1 MYGPISYY
9 NEPDPMYRA
18 SDRELELE
26 RESERE
32 FHAWEG
38 DDEWAGEE
46 IPDMETVLEDVCM
59 CALCQPQYLPARMP
73 MVLEALP
80 LYVTGNLFAEVA

>member
-1 MYGPISYY
+1 MWNAPSDRDYYGQSGC
-9 NEPDPMYRA
+9 
-18 SDRELELE
+18 SDRELEIELAE
-26 RESERE
+26 EQQFE
-32 FHAWEG
+32 AWEG
-38 DDEWAGEE
+38 DDEWAGE